1 MRSQTKGENML
12 KIELKYENKTLAS
25 YETESEQLNIGRNP
39 KNDILIDN
47 MAVSNFH
54 ATVKK
59 VMNTYFIEDLNS
71 TNGTF
76 VNEKKID
83 KYELLD
89 GDEIII
95 GKHSLLFSFIDKSR
109 NPINFDATMVLDTK
123 KQKELLKKNR

>member
-1 MRSQTKGENML
+1 ML

-39 KNDILIDN
+39 KNDILIDS

-59 VMNTYFIEDLNS
+59 VMNAYFIEDLNS

-95 GKHSLLFSFIDKSR
+95 GKHSLLFSFVDKSG
-109 NPINFDATMVLDTK
+109 NLINFDATMVLDTR

>member
-1 MRSQTKGENML
+1 ML

-25 YETESEQLNIGRNP
+25 YEIESEQLNIGRNP

-76 VNEKKID
+76 VNERKIV

-95 GKHSLLFSFIDKSR
+95 GKHSLLFSFVDKSR

>member
-1 MRSQTKGENML
+1 ML
-12 KIELKYENKTLAS
+12 QIELRYENKTLAR
-25 YETESEQLNIGRNP
+25 YETEQEKLTIGRNP
-39 KNDILIDN
+39 QNDIQIDN

-54 ATVKK
+54 AVVKK
-59 VMNTYFIEDLNS
+59 VMNAYFIEDLQS

-95 GKHSLLFSFIDKSR
+95 GKHQLLFRFVRKTAQ
-109 NPINFDATMVLDTK
+109 PGQFDETMVLDTK
-123 KQKELLKKNR
+123 KQKELLEKNR